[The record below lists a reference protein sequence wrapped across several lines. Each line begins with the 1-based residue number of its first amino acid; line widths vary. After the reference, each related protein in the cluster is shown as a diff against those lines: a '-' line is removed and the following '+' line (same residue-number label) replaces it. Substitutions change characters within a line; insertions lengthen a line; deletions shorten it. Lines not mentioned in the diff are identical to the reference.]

1 MSHPTTAWIA
11 HGGRTGE
18 DAFTAERVPVPELRP
33 HDLLVRVRAVSVNP
47 VDTKVLKRLGDGESK
62 QLGYDAAGV
71 VEAVGERASGFA
83 VGDEVY
89 YAGDISRPGTNAEL
103 HAVDS
108 RIVAHKP
115 ANLDWAQAAA
125 LPLTTITAWESL
137 FDKLRLTADSRGNL
151 LVVGGAGGVGS
162 VLIQLAKAL
171 TGVTVVATAS
181 RDESRAF
188 VRELGADQ
196 VVGHRNL
203 RDEVS
208 AVAPEGVRWIFSS
221 FTAGNL
227 DAYQQLLQPFG
238 EIVAVDDDPG
248 PIGAL
253 KTKALSFHW
262 EYMFARIIHETPDV
276 AEQGRLLARTAELV
290 EQGRVRTTLGQRL
303 AGLGPETLAE
313 AHHILRSGTAV
324 GKVSITLD

>member
-71 VEAVGERASGFA
+71 VEAVGERVSGFA

-238 EIVAVDDDPG
+238 EIVAIDDDPG

-276 AEQGRLLARTAELV
+276 AEQGRLLARTAQLV

-313 AHHILRSGTAV
+313 AHQILRSGTAV

>member
-253 KTKALSFHW
+253 KTKAISFHW

-276 AEQGRLLARTAELV
+276 AEQGRLLARTAQLV

-313 AHHILRSGTAV
+313 AHQILRSGTAV

>member
-276 AEQGRLLARTAELV
+276 AEQGRLLARTAQLV

-313 AHHILRSGTAV
+313 AHQILRSGTAV

>member
-1 MSHPTTAWIA
+1 MSQSITAWVA
-11 HGGRTGE
+11 HGGRTGQ

-47 VDTKVLKRLGDGESK
+47 VDTKVLGRLGDGQTA

-103 HAVDS
+103 HAVDT
-108 RIVAHKP
+108 RIVARKP

-137 FDKLRLTADSRGNL
+137 FDKLRLTADSTGPL

-162 VLIQLAKAL
+162 VLIQLAREL
-171 TGVTVVATAS
+171 TGATVIATAG
-181 RDESRAF
+181 RDESRAW
-188 VRELGADQ
+188 VRDLGADH
-196 VVGHRNL
+196 VVGHHNL
-203 RDEVS
+203 RDEV
-208 AVAPEGVRWIFSS
+208 AAAAPEGVRWIFSS

-227 DAYQQLLQPFG
+227 DAYRQLLRPFG
-238 EIVAVDDDPG
+238 EIVAIDDDPG
-248 PIGAL
+248 PLGAL
-253 KTKALSFHW
+253 KTKAISFHW

-276 AEQGRLLARTAELV
+276 AEQGRLLARTADLV
-290 EQGRVRTTLGQRL
+290 ERGSVRTTLRQTL
-303 AGLGPETLAE
+303 TGLGPETLAE
-313 AHHILRSGTAV
+313 AHEILRSGTAV
-324 GKVSITLD
+324 GKVAITLE

>member
-276 AEQGRLLARTAELV
+276 AEQGRLLARTAQLV

-303 AGLGPETLAE
+303 AGLGPETLA
-313 AHHILRSGTAV
+313 
-324 GKVSITLD
+324 

>member
-71 VEAVGERASGFA
+71 GERVSGFA

-276 AEQGRLLARTAELV
+276 AEQGRLLARTAQLV

-313 AHHILRSGTAV
+313 AHQILRSGTAV

>member
-71 VEAVGERASGFA
+71 VEAVGERVSGFA

-276 AEQGRLLARTAELV
+276 AEQGRLLARTAQLV

-313 AHHILRSGTAV
+313 AHQILRSGTAV

>member
-71 VEAVGERASGFA
+71 VEAVGERVSGFA

-276 AEQGRLLARTAELV
+276 AEQGRLLARTADLV
-290 EQGRVRTTLGQRL
+290 ERGSVRTTLRQTL
-303 AGLGPETLAE
+303 TGLGPETLAE
-313 AHHILRSGTAV
+313 AHEILRSGTAV
-324 GKVSITLD
+324 GKVAITLE

>member
-253 KTKALSFHW
+253 KTKAISFHW

-276 AEQGRLLARTAELV
+276 AEQGRLLARTADLV
-290 EQGRVRTTLGQRL
+290 ERGSVRTTLRQTL
-303 AGLGPETLAE
+303 TGLGPETLAE
-313 AHHILRSGTAV
+313 AHEILRSGTAV
-324 GKVSITLD
+324 GKVAITLE

>member
-1 MSHPTTAWIA
+1 VSQPITAWIA

-18 DAFTAERVPVPELRP
+18 DAFTAERVAVPELRP

-47 VDTKVLKRLGDGESK
+47 VDTKVLGRLRDGQTK

-71 VEAVGERASGFA
+71 VEAVGERASGFS

-89 YAGDISRPGTNAEL
+89 YAGDISRPGSNAEL

-108 RIVAHKP
+108 RIVAQKP
-115 ANLDWAQAAA
+115 RNLDWAQAAA

-137 FDKLRLTADSRGNL
+137 FDKLRLTANSRGAL

-162 VLIQLAKAL
+162 VLIQLAKVL
-171 TGVTVVATAS
+171 TGATVVATAG
-181 RDESRAF
+181 REESRAW
-188 VRELGADQ
+188 VRDLGADA

-203 RDEVS
+203 REEV
-208 AVAPEGVRWIFSS
+208 AEVAPDGVHWIYSS

-227 DAYQQLLQPFG
+227 EAYQQLLRPFG

-248 PIGAL
+248 PLGAL
-253 KTKALSFHW
+253 KTKAISFHW
-262 EYMFARIIHETPDV
+262 EYMFARIIHRTPDV

-290 EQGRVRTTLGQRL
+290 EEGLVRTTLGRTL
-303 AGLGPETLAE
+303 SGLGPDTLAE
-313 AHHILRSGTAV
+313 AHEILRSGTAV
-324 GKVSITLD
+324 GKVVITLD

>member
-62 QLGYDAAGV
+62 QLGYDADGV

-276 AEQGRLLARTAELV
+276 AEQGRLLARTAQLV

-313 AHHILRSGTAV
+313 AHQILRSGTAV

>member
-1 MSHPTTAWIA
+1 MVEHTTAWIA
-11 HGGRTGE
+11 HAGRSGAA
-18 DAFTAERVPVPELRP
+18 AFTAERVPIPALRP

-47 VDTKVLKRLGDGESK
+47 VDTKVLKRLGAGEST

-71 VEAVGERASGFA
+71 VEAVGAQASGFA

-89 YAGDISRPGTNAEL
+89 YAGDISRPGSNAEL

-115 ANLDWAQAAA
+115 GNLDWAEAAA

-137 FDKLRLTADSRGNL
+137 FDKFRLIPESRGVL

-162 VLIQLAKAL
+162 VLIQLAKVL
-171 TGVTVVATAS
+171 TGVTVIATAS
-181 RDESRAF
+181 RDESRAW
-188 VRELGADQ
+188 VRDLGADA

-203 RDEVS
+203 RDEVA
-208 AVAPEGVRWIFSS
+208 AVAPDGLRWIFSS

-227 DAYQQLLQPFG
+227 DDYQHLLQPFG

-248 PIGAL
+248 PLGAL
-253 KTKALSFHW
+253 KTKAISFHW
-262 EYMFARIIHETPDV
+262 EYMFARIIHDTPDV

-290 EQGRVRTTLGQRL
+290 EQGRIRTTLTRTL
-303 AGLGPETLAE
+303 AGLSPDTLAE
-313 AHHILRSGTAV
+313 AHEVLRSGTAV
-324 GKVSITLD
+324 GKLAITLD